1 MFELLLLLFMPSEIE
16 PTKLGMKYLLKEQFL
31 DYQSCESYVE
41 KNVYLK
47 DGDQEYDG
55 LFYKIDQK
63 EYKVLFTYCRKVDE
77 TD

>member
-1 MFELLLLLFMPSEIE
+1 MPSEIE

-31 DYQSCESYVE
+31 DYQSCENYVE

-63 EYKVLFTYCRKVDE
+63 EYKVFFTYCRKVDE

>member
-31 DYQSCESYVE
+31 DYQSCENYVE

-47 DGDQEYDG
+47 DGDQEDDG

>member
-31 DYQSCESYVE
+31 DYQSCENYVE

-63 EYKVLFTYCRKVDE
+63 EYKVFFTYCRKVNE

>member
-1 MFELLLLLFMPSEIE
+1 MPSEIE

-31 DYQSCESYVE
+31 DYQSCENYVE

>member
-31 DYQSCESYVE
+31 DYQSCENYVE
-41 KNVYLK
+41 KNIYLK
-47 DGDQEYDG
+47 DGDQKYDG